1 VSSPPN
7 PNPVIAMVISVKAKK
22 LLMMDEKIDE
32 MRIVVDKITV
42 ALVVL
47 SALHS
52 SLQTMHNDLLKINS
66 DMRSQQDGGND

>member
-1 VSSPPN
+1 
-7 PNPVIAMVISVKAKK
+7 MVISVKAKK
-22 LLMMDEKIDE
+22 LLMDEKIDE
-32 MRIVVDKITV
+32 MRIVVDKMTV

-47 SALHS
+47 LALHS